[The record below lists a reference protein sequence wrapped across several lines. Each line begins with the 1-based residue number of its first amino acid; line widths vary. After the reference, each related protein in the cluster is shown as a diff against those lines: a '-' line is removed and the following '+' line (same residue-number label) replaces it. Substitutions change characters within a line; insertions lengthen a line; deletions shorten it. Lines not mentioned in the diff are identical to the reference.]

1 MYKQKY
7 VKVTITMDPTVLAD
21 MKEHLKQINEDK
33 TIMYVSQSEFV
44 TIAVRQLLIK
54 GD

>member
-33 TIMYVSQSEFV
+33 SIRHISQSEFV